1 MEFIGEEMVND
12 AFNYWLEKNGFEA
25 RVFGLEN
32 AFAWNPYSDL
42 IYYSVVMS
50 EQADIMFYEYV
61 DELGLKY
68 EIDNFWLAFL
78 HELGHSETWCF
89 VEEED
94 YDIPKNITNYDYYRL
109 PREAVATEWAVRFIN
124 EHADLVRDLT
134 RIVGPVIDKFFEL
147 NEIER

>member
-32 AFAWNPYSDL
+32 AFAWNPYKDL

-50 EQADIMFYEYV
+50 EQADLMFYEYV

-94 YDIPKNITNYDYYRL
+94 YDIPKNITDYEYYRL
-109 PREAVATEWAVRFIN
+109 PRESIATEWAVRFIN